1 MTYLIQRECPLKSSK
16 RCHIAYPRQDKKN
29 LRGTIIKVGRN
40 FVPTR
45 HFRRQLFKRFLL
57 CKSFVVYA
65 CGQFFPILR
74 VLMKFFV
81 FCFCFFIYLF
91 LFCFCFFNVIDY
103 NIYRTNTYTTYSTNI
118 ILTSLYIYIAL
129 LILTVFK
136 QANRTNTYTTYN
148 TSNIICCCFL

>member
-1 MTYLIQRECPLKSSK
+1 MTYLIQRECLLKSSK

-29 LRGTIIKVGRN
+29 LRGTIIEVCRN

-57 CKSFVVYA
+57 CKCFVVYA
-65 CGQFFPILR
+65 CGQIFPILR

-81 FCFCFFIYLF
+81 FCFFIYLF
-91 LFCFCFFNVIDY
+91 IYLFFFNVIDY

-148 TSNIICCCFL
+148 IICCSFF